1 MSCQIQNPGKSPTFW
16 LRGCYPISFQ
26 TKTSI
31 MFNLFKKDPVQKL
44 RKQYEKALVEARD
57 LQRKG
62 DIKAFAQKSAEAEA
76 LMQEIERIQKA

>member
-1 MSCQIQNPGKSPTFW
+1 
-16 LRGCYPISFQ
+16 
-26 TKTSI
+26 